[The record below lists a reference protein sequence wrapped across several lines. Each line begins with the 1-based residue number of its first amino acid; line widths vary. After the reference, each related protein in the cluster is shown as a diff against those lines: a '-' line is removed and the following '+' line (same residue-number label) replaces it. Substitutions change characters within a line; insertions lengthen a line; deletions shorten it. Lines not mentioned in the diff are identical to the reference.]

1 MTKSLSI
8 GGLSLVVAPAAS
20 AQNTV
25 VPGQWAQ
32 DLGWATGPQDPNSAN
47 ASGIRGYWINGE
59 APRPH
64 VRALRSEAYAPMAS
78 RQCDPRAVAVTD
90 EHGFRYNCRGT
101 RLR

>member
-1 MTKSLSI
+1 MTKSLLI
-8 GGLSLVVAPAAS
+8 AGLLLVVAPAAS

-32 DLGWATGPQDPNSAN
+32 DLGWASGPQDPNSAN

-59 APRPH
+59 APRPRL
-64 VRALRSEAYAPMAS
+64 RALRSDACAPMAL
-78 RQCDPRAVAVTD
+78 QQYDPRAVALTD
-90 EHGFRYNCRGT
+90 EYGFKYNCRGA